1 MDSFLSLLEVHQ
13 GLLEALLRHQEALLD
28 VDLIR
33 AAAELDRFEEGLRR
47 HIRDEE
53 ELLLPIVRRG
63 DIPPGGSIELYVT
76 EHRRMLEM
84 IGRFRAALRAI
95 EPRPGFKRQVLAL
108 LEDEAALKSL
118 MHHHDLRERSFLYPA
133 LDRLATSA
141 ERRDLISR
149 CRAGPL

>member
-1 MDSFLSLLEVHQ
+1 MSVDSFLSLLEVHQ
-13 GLLEALLRHQEALLD
+13 GLLEALLD
-28 VDLIR
+28 VDLVR
-33 AAAELDRFEEGLRR
+33 AGAELDRFEEGLRR

-53 ELLLPIVRRG
+53 EFLLPVYRRG
-63 DIPPGGSIELYVT
+63 EAPPGGSVELYVT
-76 EHRRMLEM
+76 EHRRMLEL
-84 IGRFRAALRAI
+84 IGRFRGMLRAI

-108 LEDEAALKSL
+108 LEEESALKSL

-133 LDRLATSA
+133 LDRLATTE